1 MQPENRDQAAIW
13 DMREAANHV
22 SPTFQEMHSEI
33 PWRQIVGLRNVL
45 AHEYGEI
52 KLDRIYNAATISVS
66 KLLPV
71 LEQLIP
77 ED

>member
-1 MQPENRDQAAIW
+1 
-13 DMREAANHV
+13 MREAANHV